1 MGLTD
6 KQIER
11 MGEAWPRL
19 ADGLFDFLA
28 DTDMPNETLADLD
41 LAIRACRLLAESDEW
56 TSEGE
61 RYAVVPILAD
71 TEPGDTEG
79 AEG

>member
-1 MGLTD
+1 MRLTD
-6 KQIER
+6 EQIER

-28 DTDMPNETLADLD
+28 DIDTSDQTLADLD

-56 TSEGE
+56 SSEGL
-61 RYAVVPILAD
+61 RYAVVALTD
-71 TEPGDTEG
+71 QEE
-79 AEG
+79 E